1 MPSACSQELAGLADV
16 PLEFG
21 GRIPLAHCP
30 VRPVS
35 SATALAMGGH
45 AICNAASHH
54 LLSNHSDTGC
64 TFCLSSEFRSSSFG
78 LEPID
83 TVQLHNAFRKFGA
96 CQTLERQ
103 ESGIKSIYRR
113 SNRSKLSIDNLHMF
127 QPKPMFQLSTGIYVM
142 AVTGAIES

>member
-54 LLSNHSDTGC
+54 LLSDHSDTGC

-83 TVQLHNAFRKFGA
+83 TVQLHNAFKNLVHVRRLNGRNQELKASIEGLTEA
-96 CQTLERQ
+96 NCQSTTFTC
-103 ESGIKSIYRR
+103 
-113 SNRSKLSIDNLHMF
+113 SNQNQCFNF
-127 QPKPMFQLSTGIYVM
+127 QQVFM
-142 AVTGAIES
+142 